1 MATQAAQKKALSTHR
16 RRLKRR
22 GIARLEVR
30 VHKEDVEL
38 VRSVVEALGDP
49 ERAVEARALLRD
61 RFGAR
66 RARGLKALLAAA
78 PLEGIDLSRE
88 RDLGRDVDL

>member
-1 MATQAAQKKALSTHR
+1 MQASQKKALSAHR

-30 VHKEDVEL
+30 VRKDDVAL
-38 VRSVVEALGDP
+38 LRSVVEALADP
-49 ERAVEARALLRD
+49 DREAETRALLRD

-66 RARGLKALLAAA
+66 RRRGLKELLAAA
-78 PLEGIDLSRE
+78 PLEGIELVRD